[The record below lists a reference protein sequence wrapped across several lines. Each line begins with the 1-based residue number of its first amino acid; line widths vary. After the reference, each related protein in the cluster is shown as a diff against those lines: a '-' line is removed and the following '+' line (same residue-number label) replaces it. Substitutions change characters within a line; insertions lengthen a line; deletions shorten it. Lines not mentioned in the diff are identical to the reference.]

1 MERGDETASAF
12 ASSLTSSLRLGPE
25 TRKAGQMWE
34 KEHNSRKQESAPYNP
49 YFGGRPGMERG
60 ETFSWCKRKY
70 NNQVSWH
77 NPSFKTPRM
86 EELSLDGVRLSKSY
100 VSPKCSPSRAA
111 LMTGI
116 YPWRLG
122 LIVPLIIIIIVTI
135 IILIIVEVGSPA
147 RRHRTV
153 PGNRSRSKQGSSA
166 GAATERR
173 LRYASGAKVK
183 CDFFFSIRFARLE
196 NGTLA
201 TARKP
206 TFR

>member
-1 MERGDETASAF
+1 
-12 ASSLTSSLRLGPE
+12 
-25 TRKAGQMWE
+25 
-34 KEHNSRKQESAPYNP
+34 
-49 YFGGRPGMERG
+49 MERG
-60 ETFSWCKRKY
+60 ETFYRRKRKY
-70 NNQVSWH
+70 NKQVSWH

-111 LMTGI
+111 LMTGL

-122 LIVPLIIIIIVTI
+122 LIVPLIITIITI
-135 IILIIVEVGSPA
+135 IIIIIIIVEVGSPA
-147 RRHRTV
+147 RRHRTI
-153 PGNRSRSKQGSSA
+153 PGNWSRSKQGSSA

-183 CDFFFSIRFARLE
+183 CDFSIRFARLE

-206 TFR
+206 TCR